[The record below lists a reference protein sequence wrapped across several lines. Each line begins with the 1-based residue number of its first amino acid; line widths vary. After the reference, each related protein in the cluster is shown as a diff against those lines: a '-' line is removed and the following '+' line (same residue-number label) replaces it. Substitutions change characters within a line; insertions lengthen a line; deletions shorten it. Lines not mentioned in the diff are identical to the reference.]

1 MTTFVFDRNQPIQV
15 MQQSIPGIAS
25 LSPSSFVFSGST
37 FRGPGTSMFLG
48 FHLGANEKGRSSQ
61 RREHHAAV
69 FASPQSMAFVGR
81 MASMAV
87 LAMTAFAILV
97 E

>member
-1 MTTFVFDRNQPIQV
+1 
-15 MQQSIPGIAS
+15 
-25 LSPSSFVFSGST
+25 
-37 FRGPGTSMFLG
+37 MFLG
-48 FHLGANEKGRSSQ
+48 LHLGANEKGRSSQ

-69 FASPQSMAFVGR
+69 FASLQSMAFVGR
-81 MASMAV
+81 MAKTAV